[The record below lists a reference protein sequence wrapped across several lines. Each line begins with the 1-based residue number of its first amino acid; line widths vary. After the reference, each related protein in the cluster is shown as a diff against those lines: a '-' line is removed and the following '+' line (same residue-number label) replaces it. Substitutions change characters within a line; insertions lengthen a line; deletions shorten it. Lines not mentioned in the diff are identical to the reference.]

1 MEYSYQFGFGLHLSS
16 SSRFGRFLCEQSIMP
31 LGCCMAGDLIYA
43 VYYTWVIDIFILGLC
58 HPFAYKSQLFL
69 HAFHCQMLRTCE
81 CEVPNL
87 SKNLIFYYT
96 LQNVIWYFFYTP
108 VIVIWYIFFPWSQHY
123 MLTKLYNSVPI
134 GGIADQGAA
143 PQVLAAFYGTH
154 SVHWATRPECPTW
167 RRPSAGVSNWRS
179 TFKQFL
185 ANETENNLQ
194 CASSPSQWI
203 SSSTRNRNQFPY
215 LEHRLQHG

>member
-1 MEYSYQFGFGLHLSS
+1 
-16 SSRFGRFLCEQSIMP
+16 
-31 LGCCMAGDLIYA
+31 
-43 VYYTWVIDIFILGLC
+43 
-58 HPFAYKSQLFL
+58 
-69 HAFHCQMLRTCE
+69 
-81 CEVPNL
+81 
-87 SKNLIFYYT
+87 
-96 LQNVIWYFFYTP
+96 
-108 VIVIWYIFFPWSQHY
+108 

-194 CASSPSQWI
+194 CASSPSQ
-203 SSSTRNRNQFPY
+203 
-215 LEHRLQHG
+215 